1 MARRSAVDAAR
12 TRGIILAAARRLFAE
27 NGFAATTTAAVAAE
41 SGVTV
46 GALFHHFG
54 DKAGLFRRVFEEVER
69 DLEDHIRRTA
79 DPAGGLEAFLDGFR
93 AYLLFARRP
102 DFHRIVLLEG
112 PAVMGEAE
120 WHAIDIRRGA
130 ATLMEGLEAL
140 VAEGVVEDR
149 PLRPL
154 GLLLL
159 GAMTEAGHEVARGT
173 ARRQVDE
180 LVEAMRYLLAPGR
193 APAPARKRAPR
204 PGAALTRRRV
214 ADT

>member
-27 NGFAATTTAAVAAE
+27 HGFAATTTAAVAAE

-54 DKAGLFRRVFEEVER
+54 DKAGLFRRVFEAVEN
-69 DLEDHIRRTA
+69 DLEEHIRRAA

-93 AYLLFARRP
+93 AYLLFARRA

-173 ARRQVDE
+173 SRRQVDE

-193 APAPARKRAPR
+193 VASSRTPRAATP
-204 PGAALTRRRV
+204 LTRRRV
-214 ADT
+214 VDT